1 MGAPGGPG
9 ALEDVL
15 PQPFRR
21 VDKVLASIVEEV
33 CPRPP
38 VPSPS
43 PRRPPPLPVGPR
55 VARAWPQRP
64 LDASP
69 LARPSGHT
77 CMAPCPR
84 PPPEAGGRRPELAR
98 ERGRGRGL
106 RGPPSLTGSART
118 LRQALDVAARREEEL
133 RQPWGAGL
141 PVLHPVQRLPLR
153 ASRPPNSSRAGGG
166 GGTDAGDVH
175 GESGAAAAESS
186 AKPGEGGADGSG
198 EAGSSSSGGRAGFF
212 GATCFTLCEGRGP
225 VAAVGDEGGG
235 VALHGVEGPAT
246 LAARAHPG
254 PVLAIAER
262 SVAADPS
269 ADEPSFSGTL
279 VASASRGQVVVHA
292 VSEGDGLSLALWAA
306 AEGVDLGMDVKGC
319 HVSLSPSGRELFA
332 CGASGSFYA
341 FRLVPPPPASPPL
354 RCTVDQEGE
363 PSGAGMDAAVAEGG
377 GPAQDGTEG
386 PAEAAGRLVPL
397 LAVAPGEASSFCPG
411 AGKGPC
417 TAEWHL
423 KDHSLAHVLTAV
435 GVHVWWEGCSQLV
448 QLRFPTVAGRL
459 GAAEADGGGD
469 APTAGDLPPTTPHKA
484 WHLTDAI
491 TSSVLSSAGVYLA
504 CGLAKG
510 AVVLLDT
517 HCGAVVDIVTCG
529 GSPVTSVC
537 FTEAGS
543 SAHLCAADRKGRLF
557 IYDCENGRSSVRVL
571 SKASFQ
577 GSLAG
582 IRSESALLVAFCEKD
597 GEPHLQVFNSHT
609 KKHVAELKPSQE
621 GREFVCA
628 TKWEPEKRMA
638 NKKRYLVVLERDA
651 QQKEKTREG
660 GSPSPSLSSPASATA
675 SDGAAGAPGVEE
687 AGAPS
692 SEEAAST
699 GTGVTS
705 ASDTALTSVSRGDC
719 LLVYDLS
726 KRFAREQL
734 ESSRTGLAAASGKA
748 QQTHGLSM
756 GRNSTA
762 IRDFA
767 ADRKAMVGRSTKQ
780 KSTMV
785 VGGASVHPRVR
796 GRNSMVVHKPARASM
811 IMQKHRQATV
821 FARRGA
827 STTALDFEDV
837 MPAIPFPREPAIS
850 LPSSTSSLLKGAAAR
865 QKRMDIRQEE
875 LTSKFLYDSA
885 VKPCTGLGRV

>member
-1 MGAPGGPG
+1 MT
-9 ALEDVL
+9 
-15 PQPFRR
+15 
-21 VDKVLASIVEEV
+21 K
-33 CPRPP
+33 
-38 VPSPS
+38 
-43 PRRPPPLPVGPR
+43 
-55 VARAWPQRP
+55 
-64 LDASP
+64 
-69 LARPSGHT
+69 
-77 CMAPCPR
+77 
-84 PPPEAGGRRPELAR
+84 
-98 ERGRGRGL
+98 
-106 RGPPSLTGSART
+106 
-118 LRQALDVAARREEEL
+118 
-133 RQPWGAGL
+133 
-141 PVLHPVQRLPLR
+141 
-153 ASRPPNSSRAGGG
+153 GGG
-166 GGTDAGDVH
+166 G
-175 GESGAAAAESS
+175 
-186 AKPGEGGADGSG
+186 
-198 EAGSSSSGGRAGFF
+198 
-212 GATCFTLCEGRGP
+212 
-225 VAAVGDEGGG
+225 
-235 VALHGVEGPAT
+235 
-246 LAARAHPG
+246 
-254 PVLAIAER
+254 
-262 SVAADPS
+262 
-269 ADEPSFSGTL
+269 
-279 VASASRGQVVVHA
+279 
-292 VSEGDGLSLALWAA
+292 
-306 AEGVDLGMDVKGC
+306 
-319 HVSLSPSGRELFA
+319 
-332 CGASGSFYA
+332 
-341 FRLVPPPPASPPL
+341 
-354 RCTVDQEGE
+354 
-363 PSGAGMDAAVAEGG
+363 SGAGGDAAVAEGG

-397 LAVAPGEASSFCPG
+397 LAVAPGEASRFCPG
-411 AGKGPC
+411 AGNGPC

-423 KDHSLAHVLTAV
+423 KDHSLARVLTAV

-448 QLRFPTVAGRL
+448 QLRFPTVVGRL
-459 GAAEADGGGD
+459 GAAEAEGGGD
-469 APTAGDLPPTTPHKA
+469 APTAAATAGDLPPTKPYKA

-491 TSSVLSSAGVYLA
+491 TSSVLSSTGVYLA

-517 HCGAVVDIVTCG
+517 HCGAVVGIVTCG

-543 SAHLCAADRKGRLF
+543 SAHLCAGDRKGRLF

-577 GSLAG
+577 GSLSG

-651 QQKEKTREG
+651 QQKDKTREG
-660 GSPSPSLSSPASATA
+660 GSPSPSLSSPASVTA
-675 SDGAAGAPGVEE
+675 SDGAAGASGVEE

-692 SEEAAST
+692 SDEAAST
-699 GTGVTS
+699 GAGVTS
-705 ASDTALTSVSRGDC
+705 ASDTALTSVRRGDC

-726 KRFAREQL
+726 KRFTRAQL
-734 ESSRTGLAAASGKA
+734 GESSRAGSAAASGKS
-748 QQTHGLSM
+748 QQKPGLSM

-767 ADRKAMVGRSTKQ
+767 ADRKAAVGRSAKS
-780 KSTMV
+780 KSTMM
-785 VGGASVHPRVR
+785 VGGASINPRVR

-811 IMQKHRQATV
+811 VMQKHRQATV

-875 LTSKFLYDSA
+875 LTAKFLYDSA